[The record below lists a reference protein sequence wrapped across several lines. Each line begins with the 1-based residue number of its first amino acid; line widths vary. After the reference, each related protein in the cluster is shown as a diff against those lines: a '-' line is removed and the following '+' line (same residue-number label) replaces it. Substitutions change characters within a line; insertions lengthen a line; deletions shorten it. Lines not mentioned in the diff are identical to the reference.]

1 MNITTSTVKRFIA
14 LCCAVVLL
22 AACRVDVQV
31 SMLVNPN
38 GSGTVTVTID
48 VDKEIIQRSP
58 DVADNLDFSD
68 LKKNGWKLTE
78 PVDTASGGKQ
88 VVLARD
94 FANESEAT
102 AKLLRE
108 YKVVVDSVT
117 QVKTL
122 VLRG

>member
-1 MNITTSTVKRFIA
+1 
-14 LCCAVVLL
+14 
-22 AACRVDVQV
+22 
-31 SMLVNPN
+31 MLVNPN

-78 PVDTASGGKQ
+78 PVDTESGGKQ
-88 VVLARD
+88 LVLARD

-102 AKLLRE
+102 A
-108 YKVVVDSVT
+108 
-117 QVKTL
+117 
-122 VLRG
+122 VLAQLNGDIGIVEVL